1 MKRVKKF
8 LVFVLRFCISAI
20 LLIALFFFKEINV
33 KELLVD
39 IKTADKLLLFIA
51 FALFFLVYILGL
63 LRWHMLLKAADVH
76 IPFKRAVT
84 SFCGGIFF
92 SCLLPS
98 SIGGDLVR
106 SIDLSKYT
114 QKPKEVIATVLLDRL
129 SGCVGLVI
137 VMLIAL
143 ICGWDLLSKNAVV
156 LVSIALISGIMA
168 VLLLALFNKFMF
180 IQINKLLHFPNA
192 GRIREGLK
200 NLFHELHY
208 FRKHKKVL
216 IYNLFISIIIQA
228 IGPVVFYITALSLG
242 LKGMNPVYFF
252 VFIPIIGAITLLPI
266 SIGGLGIRESM
277 AALFLP
283 AAGIAAN
290 DAAAFA
296 LINSFFILLYGA
308 IGGLIYVLTVH
319 HRRVQPD
326 PSSPVSF
333 KRQ

>member
-1 MKRVKKF
+1 MKGLKKF
-8 LVFVLRFCISAI
+8 LVFALRFCISII
-20 LLIALFFFKEINV
+20 LLVALFFFKDINV
-33 KELLVD
+33 KELLFD
-39 IKTADKLLLFIA
+39 IKTADKLLLFLA
-51 FALFFLVYILGL
+51 FVVFFLVYFLGL
-63 LRWHMLLKAADVH
+63 LRWYMLLKAADVR
-76 IPFKRAVT
+76 IPFKRVFT
-84 SFCGGIFF
+84 SFCGGVFF

-114 QKPKEVIATVLLDRL
+114 QKPKEVVATVLLDRL

-137 VMLIAL
+137 VMLVAL
-143 ICGWDLLSKNAVV
+143 ICGWDLLGQNTAV
-156 LVSIALISGIMA
+156 LVSITLISGIMA
-168 VLLLALFNKFMF
+168 VLLLVLFNKFIF
-180 IQINKLLHFPNA
+180 TRINKLLHFPNA
-192 GRIREGLK
+192 GRIREGLR

-208 FRKHKKVL
+208 FRKHRKVL
-216 IYNLFISIIIQA
+216 FYNLIISIIIQA
-228 IGPVVFYITALSLG
+228 IGPVVFYVTALSLG
-242 LKGMNPVYFF
+242 LRGMNPVYFF

-283 AAGIAAN
+283 AAGIAAR

-319 HRRVQPD
+319 HRRV
-326 PSSPVSF
+326 
-333 KRQ
+333 